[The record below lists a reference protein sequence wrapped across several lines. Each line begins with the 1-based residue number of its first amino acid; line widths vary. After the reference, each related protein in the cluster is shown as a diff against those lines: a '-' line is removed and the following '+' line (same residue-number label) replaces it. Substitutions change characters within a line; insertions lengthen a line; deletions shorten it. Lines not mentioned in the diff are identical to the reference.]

1 MCLKIML
8 NSLSFWTTALV
19 QVISGNIRY
28 QTNRSKDCWIWYRTK
43 DYSDVWYIYNYVKLS
58 NKWDVVEW
66 DIWQVSGLLIK
77 KKKIYM
83 ISGWAGGLYPPSLL
97 VFLKYHKHGKNC
109 KFTTLQRFN
118 THANL
123 VLLIFCSPQILDKI

>member
-1 MCLKIML
+1 ML

-77 KKKIYM
+77 KKTI
-83 ISGWAGGLYPPSLL
+83 LYDIWMSRGTLSSPPSLL